1 MKHPSEN
8 NLNVFASLL
17 LGGIGANLLLVPA
30 HLQISITNPVN
41 WVFILLGG
49 ACFAAALS
57 LQIVSVMRVSQ
68 KRVRLVQGLSILLL
82 IVLARVYQQNEYF
95 MEGAIL
101 LFTGVMQ
108 LAFILSPVNRFK
120 HVDLL
125 NLTFSLIG
133 FSVGIHL
140 AVSTIG
146 LEQVPLAAYVPYLS
160 IGFLLFAFIGA
171 SITIVPSVRYGKTLL
186 RLQALPWA
194 AWCFVFIPSD
204 YGANLIAPLAVIVM
218 VLLNDFLPWNRLR
231 LPEGDILGRRAIMVA
246 TTIEVALLVFLSF
259 LLFAA
264 ENLLVDEAPAIQ
276 AARQATFLFFT
287 FVTSVIYY
295 EVITIVM
302 TVNGLMQ
309 ELTDTG
315 EEVEKTAGSEE
326 SGHPSPWSA
335 RLARY
340 LKPFTM
346 TREGIRIRL
355 IAQEDQI
362 EALERQLT
370 NEKKRNAQLTLLMEL
385 SQQLENQLDQPVSA
399 QLAVNTLE
407 RALNCSL
414 ACIYVHEPE
423 KKEFMLLTAAGN
435 QTGLI
440 PAGYRQKASD
450 GMIGRAFRQRKTQI
464 VNDIK
469 LDADYILFKGENNRS
484 AVVIP
489 LIFNGHVNGAIVLNK
504 EDPNAFSSIDIGLAE
519 AAAAEL
525 TRAWERSGYQQRL
538 MDLIQ
543 AGSQL
548 SSMVE
553 PESTAQEVA
562 SIAREILRARFTYVH
577 IQLGQERNFTQSS
590 SSGNAPHLMESLE
603 RSTNSAALL
612 AMALHAA
619 KPFRVRDVRKY
630 ATTSHL
636 MIDNAGLRSM
646 LVIPIRWH
654 NMNIGAIFAFG
665 KQSEVFFTENDESL
679 AELLSIQTAGAFE
692 STWLQQELRA
702 SLRITSLLY
711 RLSNQIIQAEN
722 LEEAATD
729 IAQTAHKLA
738 KSAVTGIML
747 FDTNGIIAADVKVNG
762 IGGNTET
769 EHPMK
774 LIEDAME
781 TGQMIYLSQGQSAI
795 RTCLPIQTPFR
806 KYGAIWM
813 DTPDDPKGNTAT
825 NPSDLQALVNQAAIA
840 LERSL
845 LLVESRRQAAELKTA
860 YNTLEATYD
869 QTLASLISALDAR
882 DRETEGHSIR
892 VSQLAVK
899 LGETLGY
906 SQEQLKVLE
915 RGSLLHDIGKI
926 GISDSILHKPGPLSG
941 AEWEIM
947 KLHPNIGAKIVEGI
961 PFLEDTIPLIRYH
974 QERWDGSGYPEGLQN
989 EQIPILARVFAVVDA
1004 FDALISDRPYRKKV
1018 SVDEALQY
1026 IREQAGILFDP
1037 NIVNTFEK
1045 MIAEDKTGMLIQE

>member
-1 MKHPSEN
+1 M
-8 NLNVFASLL
+8 
-17 LGGIGANLLLVPA
+17 
-30 HLQISITNPVN
+30 
-41 WVFILLGG
+41 LLGG

-57 LQIVSVMRVSQ
+57 LQIISVVRTPQ
-68 KRVRLVQGLSILLL
+68 IRVRFIQGCSFLLL
-82 IVLARVYQQNEYF
+82 IVLAKVYQQNEYF
-95 MEGAIL
+95 MEGGIL
-101 LFTGVMQ
+101 FFTGLMQ
-108 LAFILSPVNRFK
+108 LALLISLSDRFK
-120 HVDLL
+120 HIDLL
-125 NLTFSLIG
+125 NLTISLIG
-133 FSVGIHL
+133 FAVGIYL
-140 AVSTIG
+140 AVSSISS
-146 LEQVPLAAYVPYLS
+146 EQIPLFAYIPYLS
-160 IGFLLFAFIGA
+160 IGFLLFAFIAA
-171 SITIVPSVRYGKTLL
+171 SITVVPSIKYGKALL
-186 RLQALPWA
+186 KLQALPWA
-194 AWCFVFIPSD
+194 AWCFIFIPSD
-204 YGANLIAPLAVIVM
+204 HGANIIAPLAVIVM
-218 VLLNDFLPWNRLR
+218 ILINDFLPWSRMR
-231 LPEGDILGRRAIMVA
+231 LPEGDILGRRVIMIA
-246 TTIEVALLVFLSF
+246 TTIEITLLVFLSI

-264 ENLLVDEAPAIQ
+264 ERSLTDNSPAIQ
-276 AARQATFLFFT
+276 TARQATFVFFT
-287 FVTSVIYY
+287 FVTAVIYY

-309 ELTDTG
+309 ELTNTG
-315 EEVEKTAGSEE
+315 EEANILKSPEEAG
-326 SGHPSPWSA
+326 GRFSPWSA

-340 LKPFTM
+340 LKPFM
-346 TREGIRIRL
+346 LTREGTRIRL

-362 EALERQLT
+362 DALERQLT

-414 ACIYVHEPE
+414 ASIFVHEPE
-423 KKEFMLLTAAGN
+423 QKEFMLLTAAGP
-435 QTGLI
+435 QIGLI
-440 PAGYRQKASD
+440 PAEYRQKVSD
-450 GMIGRAFRQRKTQI
+450 GVIGRAFRQRKTQI
-464 VNDIK
+464 VNDIT
-469 LDADYILFKGENNRS
+469 LDADYIRFKNETSRS

-489 LIFNGHVNGAIVLNK
+489 LIFNGHVNGAIVLCKDN
-504 EDPNAFSSIDIGLAE
+504 PNDFGSIDIGLAE
-519 AAAAEL
+519 AVAAEL
-525 TRAWERSGYQQRL
+525 TRAWERSGYHQRL

-562 SIAREILRARFTYVH
+562 SIAREILRARFTHVH

-590 SSGNAPHLMESLE
+590 HSGNAPHLVESLE
-603 RSTNSAALL
+603 HSANSTELL
-612 AMALHAA
+612 TMALHAA

-630 ATTSHL
+630 ASTSHL
-636 MIDNAGLRSM
+636 VIDNPNLRSM
-646 LVIPIRWH
+646 LIIPIRWH

-665 KQSEVFFTENDESL
+665 KQNEVFFTENDESL

-722 LEEAATD
+722 LEEAASD

-738 KSAVTGIML
+738 KSNITGIML
-747 FDTNGIIAADVKVNG
+747 FDTNGNIAANVQVNG
-762 IGGNTET
+762 MGRNSET
-769 EHPMK
+769 EHPMQ
-774 LIEDAME
+774 LIKDAME
-781 TGQMIYLSQGQSAI
+781 TGQMIHFSQGQSAI
-795 RTCLPIQTPFR
+795 RTCMPIQTPFR
-806 KYGAIWM
+806 TYGAIWM
-813 DTPDDPKGNTAT
+813 DTQDDAKSNAAT

-860 YNTLEATYD
+860 YDMLEATYD

-899 LGETLGY
+899 LGEALGY
-906 SQEQLKVLE
+906 PQQQLKVLE

-926 GISDSILHKPGPLSG
+926 GISDTILHKPGPLSRT
-941 AEWEIM
+941 EWEIM

-961 PFLEDTIPLIRYH
+961 PFLQETIPLIRHH
-974 QERWDGSGYPEGLQN
+974 QERWDGTGYPEGLQD
-989 EQIPILARVFAVVDA
+989 EHIPILARMFAVVDA

-1026 IREQAGILFDP
+1026 LRDQAGILFDP
-1037 NIVNTFEK
+1037 DIVTAFEK
-1045 MIAEDKTGMLIQE
+1045 MIVEDKSGMLIQE